1 MIIEQLPVGAF
12 QANCYVVGCE
22 ETGSGL
28 IIDPGDEAERILQ
41 TVKQHR
47 LTITHVLLT
56 HAHYDHIYASAEI
69 AEATAAPVYLHQA
82 DQPLLKAGGGAA
94 LWGLPMPRY
103 KEPDHWL
110 VEGDQ
115 ITVGRYTFQVFFTP
129 GHAPGHVCFYEAAA
143 GVVFAGDVLFAGSI
157 GRTDLPGGSFETL
170 IDSINRK
177 LMTLPDET
185 VVYAGHGPATTIGQE
200 RLNNPFL

>member
-1 MIIEQLPVGAF
+1 
-12 QANCYVVGCE
+12 
-22 ETGSGL
+22 
-28 IIDPGDEAERILQ
+28 
-41 TVKQHR
+41 
-47 LTITHVLLT
+47 
-56 HAHYDHIYASAEI
+56 
-69 AEATAAPVYLHQA
+69 
-82 DQPLLKAGGGAA
+82 
-94 LWGLPMPRY
+94 MPRY